1 MKQKNQWTKA
11 LAAALILC
19 GILTMAGFTQQCE
32 DISTRVVRLH
42 VLANSDSEEDQA
54 LKLQVRDRIL
64 QEAQGL
70 IGETGDKEAA
80 LRQLSAALPALQAAA
95 EDEVF
100 RQGYRYPVSLSITSM
115 YFNTREYKTI
125 TLPAGNYD
133 ALRVT
138 IGSGKGKNWW
148 CIVFPPMCLAA
159 ASGETD
165 AAAQLE
171 AVLSPD
177 ELEIVETAGRY
188 EVRFKLV
195 EWFQEA
201 REWLRS
207 SAPGA

>member
-1 MKQKNQWTKA
+1 MLASSSIAA
-11 LAAALILC
+11 LTRSFSSAAASKLPAQLC
-19 GILTMAGFTQQCE
+19 TAKEARL
-32 DISTRVVRLH
+32 TRVVRLH

-54 LKLQVRDRIL
+54 LKLKVRDRIL

-70 IGETGDKEAA
+70 VGETADKAAA
-80 LRQLSAALPALQAAA
+80 LRQLSAAIPALQAAA
-95 EDEVF
+95 EDEVL
-100 RQGYRYPVSLSITSM
+100 RQGYHYPVSLCITNM

-148 CIVFPPMCLAA
+148 CVVFPPMCLAA
-159 ASGETD
+159 ATEKAD
-165 AAAQLE
+165 ASAQLE
-171 AVLSPD
+171 AVLPPD
-177 ELEIVETAGRY
+177 ELEIVENADRY

-195 EWFQEA
+195 EWFESA

-207 SAPGA
+207 TAPDA